1 MVLNTLTDECLYVSY
16 AKSKNYS
23 NGNKIHFKG
32 RWLPLPQVRLVI
44 ENDLGAAASHI
55 QSLSRLQ
62 VARHVIF
69 YPSQSYF
76 FGDWL

>member
-1 MVLNTLTDECLYVSY
+1 
-16 AKSKNYS
+16 
-23 NGNKIHFKG
+23 
-32 RWLPLPQVRLVI
+32 LPLPQVRLVI

-76 FGDWL
+76 FGD